1 MLILIPCF
9 QDNFPF
15 EPPFVRV
22 VNPVLN
28 GGYVL
33 HGGAICMELL
43 TRQVSDGYTVYIQ
56 RINGNDYQSFTGKFL
71 LELFLQELGLLAV
84 CVKLQYDDGR
94 VYPWLTVQSLTC
106 MCMIVYYRYA
116 LEVISLLCL
125 QRDYSVHCV
134 NTYKILKEISF
145 TTFKEI

>member
-1 MLILIPCF
+1 MIIKVL
-9 QDNFPF
+9 QVNFI
-15 EPPFVRV
+15 R
-22 VNPVLN
+22 
-28 GGYVL
+28 
-33 HGGAICMELL
+33 M
-43 TRQVSDGYTVYIQ
+43 
-56 RINGNDYQSFTGKFL
+56 
-71 LELFLQELGLLAV
+71 FLQELGLLAV
-84 CVKLQYDDGR
+84 CVKVQYDDGR

-125 QRDYSVHCV
+125 QRDYSVHSV

>member
-1 MLILIPCF
+1 M
-9 QDNFPF
+9 
-15 EPPFVRV
+15 
-22 VNPVLN
+22 
-28 GGYVL
+28 
-33 HGGAICMELL
+33 
-43 TRQVSDGYTVYIQ
+43 
-56 RINGNDYQSFTGKFL
+56 L

-125 QRDYSVHCV
+125 QRDYSVHSV